1 MKLILLL
8 LYWCWALPAQAQ
20 LAKGLSKTFG
30 GDFGVDAH
38 PFEPS
43 ALSIF
48 NYWTG
53 NDSALWYENEPAL
66 GIFNQWI
73 EHELSWAAGAP
84 YELPSVLWGY
94 YDVPEHNEPA
104 WLVPLS
110 SDAQIQAY
118 IGWLKHLASVL
129 PRGSR
134 VDLIAEPLHTNMS
147 TLERALGGTGQTGW
161 DGFIQAI
168 KLARQYL
175 PGIQL
180 GVLEYY
186 IEFNDN
192 PQDPTPNAT
201 SQYIAMVK
209 SWAANGAPLDFVA
222 AEGDFLENVP
232 TSDLTAAMQ
241 RLSQGTGLPIV
252 ISQLAINTT
261 DLANFQRIF
270 VALWQSPYVV
280 TVDYWADSHETGTSY
295 CDTCNDVLWS
305 GGVPTNKL
313 LWLES
318 YIPGSNPPNNFAN
331 PAPSPSPSPSPT
343 PSPSPSPSPTPSPSP
358 SPSPSAP
365 PSPTPVSTPTPSP
378 TATPLPSP
386 TVSPTPT
393 PVEVSPTPTQSST
406 PLSRRHRQDHDRDD
420 RDLHSLWEQFI
431 QWLESR

>member
-1 MKLILLL
+1 MKLSLLL
-8 LYWCWALPAQAQ
+8 LYWCWALPAEAQ
-20 LAKGLSKTFG
+20 LAKGFSKTFG

-38 PFEPS
+38 PFDPG

-53 NDSALWYENEPAL
+53 NDAALWYENESAL

-73 EHELSWAAGAP
+73 EHELSWAGSSQ

-110 SDAQIQAY
+110 NDAQIQAY
-118 IGWLKHLASVL
+118 IGWLQHLAGIL
-129 PRGSR
+129 PKGSR

-147 TLERALGGTGQTGW
+147 TLERALGGTGATGW
-161 DGFIQAI
+161 DGFIAAI

-186 IEFNDN
+186 IEFNDDSL
-192 PQDPTPNAT
+192 DPTPNAT

-209 SWAANGAPLDFVA
+209 TLATNGAALDFVA
-222 AEGDFLENVP
+222 CEGDFLENVP
-232 TSDLTAAMQ
+232 TQDLTTAMQ
-241 RLSQGTGLPIV
+241 RLSDGTGLPVV

-270 VALWQSPYVV
+270 TALWQSPYVV

-305 GGVPTNKL
+305 GGQPTDKL

-318 YIPGSNPPNNFAN
+318 YIPGSHPPNNFAASPSPT
-331 PAPSPSPSPSPT
+331 PAPSATPT
-343 PSPSPSPSPTPSPSP
+343 PSPSPTATPSVSPSATPTPTPSATPVPSPTVTPSPSATPSPVPTVSPSPTP
-358 SPSPSAP
+358 
-365 PSPTPVSTPTPSP
+365 TLVT
-378 TATPLPSP
+378 
-386 TVSPTPT
+386 PTPT
-393 PVEVSPTPTQSST
+393 PESSPRD
-406 PLSRRHRQDHDRDD
+406 RRHHDRDD
-420 RDLHSLWEQFI
+420 LDFGSLWQQFL
-431 QWLESR
+431 QWLQSH